1 MRKVIKFGGTSIGN
15 PTGLESC
22 LGIVKQF
29 VKKSV
34 EPIVVVSAF
43 KNDELKFTDA
53 LIQCAEKVTAGDK
66 TGSLN
71 GVETIRSKLTGLL
84 GRDELDP
91 DVAALFKELEEG
103 IKSYNGDCHGAVT
116 AFIKSFGE
124 RVTAR
129 IFARKLN
136 ERGIEASPYDAYD
149 LGMTT
154 TDDYGSAMILESSYT
169 EIKEHLKRIS
179 RIPVITGFIGK
190 NRTGEI
196 TTFQRSG
203 SDYTATIVARA
214 VGRKEVDEVIL
225 YTDVEGL
232 YSGNPIY
239 VDNERLV
246 RNEFIGFDVAEEG
259 AWQKVKIPPGAIQ
272 PLVRTG
278 IDLTIMPLTP
288 DEDGVG
294 TVITERTTP
303 RRDVSFITAKT
314 VHFVNFKSAEMA
326 TRAGFLSQIFA
337 CASKNCINIDLLSTT
352 STTVGMSVETESEAN
367 LETFVDDLKGIPGC
381 DGVMVLKEYAQI
393 NIIGGG
399 IIRDFTRILY
409 EAVNV
414 LNMYDIKI
422 DAISTGFG
430 VNVGFIMAPKYT
442 RLAVDRLHYHL
453 IEKKP

>member
-1 MRKVIKFGGTSIGN
+1 MRKVIKFGGSSIGS

-22 LGIVKQF
+22 LGIVKRF
-29 VKKSV
+29 IEKSIKPV
-34 EPIVVVSAF
+34 VVVSAI

-53 LIQCAEKVTAGDK
+53 LIRCADKVAVGDK

-71 GVETIRSKLTGLL
+71 DVENIRTRLTDLL
-84 GRDELDP
+84 GENELNP
-91 DVAALFKELEEG
+91 DVAALFNELKAG
-103 IKSYNGDCHGAVT
+103 INGYDGENQGAIT

-124 RVTAR
+124 RITAR
-129 IFARKLN
+129 IFARTLN
-136 ERGIEASPYDAYD
+136 ERGIEASPHDAYD
-149 LGMTT
+149 LGVIT
-154 TDDYGSAMILESSYT
+154 TDDYESAMILESSYP
-169 EIKEHLKRIS
+169 EIQRHLERIS
-179 RIPVITGFIGK
+179 SIPVITGFIGK
-190 NRTGEI
+190 NQKGEI

-214 VGRKEVDEVIL
+214 AGRKKVDEVIL

-232 YSGNPIY
+232 YSGNPDY
-239 VDNERLV
+239 VDNGRLV

-278 IDLTIMPLTP
+278 IDLTIMPLASN
-288 DEDGVG
+288 DEGGG

-326 TRAGFLSQIFA
+326 TRAGFLSQIFT
-337 CASKNCINIDLLSTT
+337 CASRNCINIDLLSTT

-367 LETFVDDLKGIPGC
+367 LETFVADLTAIPGC
-381 DGVMVLKEYAQI
+381 DGVMVLKDYAQI

-399 IIRDFTRILY
+399 IIRDFTRILH

-414 LNMYDIKI
+414 LNMYEVKI
-422 DAISTGFG
+422 DAVSTGFG

-442 RLAVDRLHYHL
+442 QLAVDRLHYHL